1 MDDDVQANV
10 YVGPKRVVYSGVV
23 VPGLTLVLHA
33 PIPTPPHSRLKLEH
47 LYWLLLQ
54 YRCPMGV
61 RSGRTHAARRWC
73 SSLKRLIEALGL
85 LI

>member
-10 YVGPKRVVYSGVV
+10 YVGPKRVAYSGVV
-23 VPGLTLVLHA
+23 VPGPTLVLHA
-33 PIPTPPHSRLKLEH
+33 PIPTPPHSCLKLEH
-47 LYWLLLQ
+47 LYWLPLQ

-73 SSLKRLIEALGL
+73 SGLKRRVEALGL